1 MKERIIS
8 YMREFGS
15 ITTYNAFIDL
25 GCSRLSEYIRQ
36 IRLTHKVSDEWVYTL
51 NRYNEKVKYK
61 RYWLDEEE

>member
-1 MKERIIS
+1 MKDRIIS

-61 RYWLDEEE
+61 RYWLEEE